1 MFQHWGK
8 QLEIRYLV
16 SDRGQIFKIK
26 MWGKGREGDRGRE
39 REWVC
44 SMYVRMMY
52 VCIYVYY
59 KSVKQSNEKFD
70 KMCNLPSHWNPCS
83 GVSTRAEKPAQWPTQ
98 TIPSSKQQRAALLWV
113 LGYVMTLSTFLHW
126 RLVLLLLVQTLRK
139 GLHSIRLALLS
150 KETKTFKL
158 GSETSM

>member
-26 MWGKGREGDRGRE
+26 MWGKGRKETEGGKE
-39 REWVC
+39 NEYVVC
-44 SMYVRMMY
+44 MYVWCMY
-52 VCIYVYY
+52 VYMYIT
-59 KSVKQSNEKFD
+59 SQSN
-70 KMCNLPSHWNPCS
+70 NPMKNWIKCATFHLTEILILL
-83 GVSTRAEKPAQWPTQ
+83 VSAREQRNQHSAWH
-98 TIPSSKQQRAALLWV
+98 KQQELPFRECWATL
-113 LGYVMTLSTFLHW
+113 MTLSTFLNW

-150 KETKTFKL
+150 KETNF
-158 GSETSM
+158 